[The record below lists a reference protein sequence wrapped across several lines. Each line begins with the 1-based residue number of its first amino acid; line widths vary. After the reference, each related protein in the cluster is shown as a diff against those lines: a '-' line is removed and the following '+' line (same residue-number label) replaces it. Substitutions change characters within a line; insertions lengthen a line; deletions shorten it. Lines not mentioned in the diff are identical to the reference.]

1 MYIDIKDV
9 AFWMDAVRNSENHYG
24 VLESFWKGQLR
35 SKEWLIDKLRD
46 KLPLHATDLN
56 VVILGGWNGV
66 LASMLYNSNLPI
78 KHIVSVDIDESCKDT
93 ALMINKRQE
102 IKSRFTAVTAD
113 MCEYEYSDQTDIF
126 INTSTEHLTTDQY
139 DNWIKKVPD
148 SKLVVL
154 QNNNYR
160 DLPEHVN
167 CYDTEDDFA
176 NHCGLRK
183 ILYVGSLDLPLYDRF
198 LVIGYK

>member
-1 MYIDIKDV
+1 MYIDIKDI
-9 AFWMDAVRNSENHYG
+9 AFWMDAIRNSENHYG

-35 SKEWLIDKLRD
+35 SKEWLINTLQK
-46 KLPLHATDLN
+46 KLPFHATDLN

-66 LASMLYNSNLPI
+66 LASMMYNSGLPI
-78 KHIVSVDIDESCKDT
+78 KNIVSVDIDESCKDT

-102 IKSRFTAVTAD
+102 IESRFTAVTAD
-113 MCEYEYSDQTDIF
+113 MCKYEYSDKTDIF
-126 INTSTEHLTTDQY
+126 INTSTEHLTPDQY
-139 DNWIKKVPD
+139 YKWIKKIPYD
-148 SKLVVL
+148 KLVVL

-167 CYDTEDDFA
+167 CYDTADDFA
-176 NHCGLRK
+176 NHCGLYK
-183 ILYVGSLDLPLYDRF
+183 ILYVGALDLPLYDRF